1 MLARKSMLTLST
13 DILKALFGFAS
24 TFFTA
29 RYLGATALGTLGYLV
44 GLGGTLALVSDLGMH
59 QAFRKCAS
67 ENPEDN
73 GGYVAAFIMAKTV
86 LGLLL
91 FGACVCAPVV
101 YPHLGVQLAVADIRG
116 AYWIIV
122 AYYLLNNFLT
132 IPVLTFQAR
141 RETAKLALPGTIG
154 SLVSSCAKIVMAL
167 AGVDLTTLAIAYALE
182 MAVGLVVGLVLF
194 WRYPLRKPT
203 RAEIAHLARYAWP
216 MVLVTMVAYILPN
229 VDRILVENSWGAGE
243 VGFYA
248 PVFGIVAL
256 MQRVPLAAMAVFF
269 SHASEDAAKGD
280 LREIQRRVFVIERY
294 LLMIIVPMSV
304 GVALGSAHIV
314 RLYLGEGF
322 ERSALILA
330 VLAFN
335 PLLVAFFEPYNTVVY
350 AIEKHRYL
358 VLGSLA
364 GLAMLLVVDAFLVP
378 RSLLGVTMLGLG
390 GLGAALGGLASQ
402 AVIGAFQFYLAR
414 RYAGVGFYWRAAK
427 FAVAG
432 LSMAVVAS
440 LIQQSVPPT
449 MWATAIAVVIG
460 FAAYLATLALLRE
473 FAPPDAR
480 LFLDLLHPGKMM
492 AYVLVELRKP
502 AEDKGR
508 GTDAT

>member
-1 MLARKSMLTLST
+1 MLARKSVLGLST
-13 DILKALFGFAS
+13 DILKAVFGFAS

-29 RYLGATALGTLGYLV
+29 RYLGATMLGTLAYLV
-44 GLGGTLALVSDLGMH
+44 GLVGTLALVSDLGMH

-67 ENPEDN
+67 ENPEEN
-73 GGYVAAFIMAKTV
+73 GGYVSAFIVAKTA

-91 FGACVCAPVV
+91 FGACLFAPVA
-101 YPHLGVQLAVADIRG
+101 YPRLGAQLAAADVRC

-132 IPVLTFQAR
+132 IPILTFQAR
-141 RETAKLALPGTIG
+141 RETAKLGLPGTIG
-154 SLVSSCAKIVMAL
+154 ALVSSCAKIVMAL
-167 AGVDLTTLAIAYALE
+167 AGVDLTTLAVAYTLE
-182 MAVGLVVGLVLF
+182 MVVGLVVGLALF
-194 WRYPLRKPT
+194 RRYPLRRPT

-216 MVLVTMVAYILPN
+216 MVLVTMVGYILPN

-269 SHASEDAAKGD
+269 PHASEDATKGD
-280 LREIQRRVFVIERY
+280 LRELQRRVFVIERY
-294 LLMIIVPMSV
+294 LLMIIVPMCV
-304 GVALGSAHIV
+304 GVALGSAHIT

-322 ERSALILA
+322 QRSALILA

-335 PLLVAFFEPYNTVVY
+335 PLLLAFFEPYSTVVY

-364 GLAMLLVVDAFLVP
+364 GLAVLLVVDALLVP

-402 AVIGAFQFYLAR
+402 AVIGGFQFYLAR
-414 RYAGVGFYWRAAK
+414 RYAGVGFYWRALK
-427 FAVAG
+427 FAMAG
-432 LSMAVVAS
+432 LSMSIVAILVQRS
-440 LIQQSVPPT
+440 ARGSVW
-449 MWATAIAVVIG
+449 MTAIAIVTG
-460 FAAYLATLALLRE
+460 FGAYLTTLTLLRE
-473 FAPPDAR
+473 FTLGDAR
-480 LFLDLLHPGKMM
+480 LMLDLLHPGKMR
-492 AYVLVELRKP
+492 AYILTELRRP
-502 AEDKGR
+502 AE
-508 GTDAT
+508 GTSRNEP

>member
-1 MLARKSMLTLST
+1 MLARKSLLTLSAAM
-13 DILKALFGFAS
+13 LKAVFGFAS

-29 RYLGATALGTLGYLV
+29 RYLGATTLGTLAYLM
-44 GLGGTLALVSDLGMH
+44 GLVGTLALVSDLGMH

-67 ENPEDN
+67 ENPEEN
-73 GGYVAAFIMAKTV
+73 GGYVSAFIVAKTA

-91 FGACVCAPVV
+91 FGACLSAPLV
-101 YPHLGVQLAVADIRG
+101 YPRLGAQLAAADVRR

-122 AYYLLNNFLT
+122 AYYLLNNFLSV
-132 IPVLTFQAR
+132 PVLTFQAC

-154 SLVSSCAKIVMAL
+154 ALVSSCAKIVMAL
-167 AGVDLTTLAIAYALE
+167 AGVDLATLAIAYALE
-182 MAVGLVVGLVLF
+182 MVVGLVVGLVLF
-194 WRYPLRKPT
+194 WRYPLRRPT
-203 RAEIAHLARYAWP
+203 RAEIAHLVRYAWP

-256 MQRVPLAAMAVFF
+256 MQRVPLAAMTVFF
-269 SHASEDAAKGD
+269 PHASEDATKGD

-304 GVALGSAHIV
+304 GVALGSAHII

-335 PLLVAFFEPYNTVVY
+335 PLLLAFFEPYSTVVY
-350 AIEKHRYL
+350 AIEKHQYL

-364 GLAMLLVVDAFLVP
+364 GLVVLLVVDALLVP
-378 RSLLGVTMLGLG
+378 RSLLGVTMFGLG

-402 AVIGAFQFYLAR
+402 TVIGGLQFYLAR
-414 RYAGVGFYWRAAK
+414 KYAGVGFYWRAVK

-432 LSMAVVAS
+432 LSMAAVAI
-440 LIQQSVPPT
+440 LIQRSEWVSVW
-449 MWATAIAVVIG
+449 MTAIAVVSG
-460 FAAYLATLALLRE
+460 FGAYLATLSVLRE
-473 FAPPDAR
+473 FTLADAR
-480 LFLDLLHPGKMM
+480 LMLDLLHPGKMK
-492 AYVLVELRKP
+492 AYILTELRKP
-502 AEDKGR
+502 AEDTGR
-508 GTDAT
+508 SEP